1 MALWSLK
8 KAVNGREFRTPLQRM
23 FALAFYTI
31 IICLSGIVQCTVM
44 NLIIATTRKF
54 TLNKLKG
61 NDLKK
66 VHPQLHQQTARADLL
81 QSPEAQGVVAGC
93 IFLITLF
100 LFIPVPFNQH
110 ITESQNV
117 NLTDNEFVEMLA
129 ALLSVCCML
138 LLGFVDDVL
147 DLRWRHK
154 LLVATIASLPL
165 LMVYYV
171 NFNSTSIVV
180 PKPFRPLFGMTVD
193 LGWLFYVYMGMLAVF
208 CTNAI
213 NILAGVNGLEVGQS
227 VVIASSIIVFNFIEL
242 FGNLWRTHQF
252 SLFFMLPYL
261 STSLALLRFN
271 WYPSQVFVGDTF
283 CYFSGMTFA
292 VVGIL
297 GHFSKM
303 LLLFFIPQ
311 VINFVYSVP
320 QLFHFIPC
328 PRHRLPRYNAST
340 DQVEMSKTKFRLSE
354 QNVLGR
360 VSIALLRLLHLVHL
374 EEGVGEDAGYV
385 ECNNLT
391 LLNLVLLW
399 RGPMNE
405 ETLVRHLLALQV
417 ICSLIAFVIRYP
429 IAFLFYDI

>member
-1 MALWSLK
+1 MWPVVINALMSVAAYFATLK
-8 KAVNGREFRTPLQRM
+8 TIPRLKDM
-23 FALAFYTI
+23 FIRANL
-31 IICLSGIVQCTVM
+31 CGIDMSKT
-44 NLIIATTRKF
+44 
-54 TLNKLKG
+54 
-61 NDLKK
+61 KK
-66 VHPQLHQQTARADLL
+66 ERI
-81 QSPEAQGVVAGC
+81 PEAQGVVTGC

-110 ITESQNV
+110 ITEKNYV

-129 ALLSVCCML
+129 ALLSICCML

-171 NFNSTSIVV
+171 NFNSTSVVV
-180 PKPFRPLFGMTVD
+180 PKPFRQWCGLTVD

-227 VVIASSIIVFNFIEL
+227 VVIACSVAAFNLVEL
-242 FGNLWRTHQF
+242 FGGLWRTHQF

-261 STSLALLRFN
+261 ATSVALLRFN

-311 VINFVYSVP
+311 VANFLYSVP

-340 DQVEMSKTKFRLSE
+340 DRLEVSTTRFRLS
-354 QNVLGR
+354 QQGVLGR
-360 VSIALLRLLHLVHL
+360 ASVGLLRALRLAHV
-374 EEGVGEDAGYV
+374 EEGAGEDGDQV
-385 ECNNLT
+385 ECSNLT

-399 RGPMNE
+399 RGPMHE
-405 ETLVRHLLALQV
+405 ESLVRHLLALQRN
-417 ICSLIAFVIRYP
+417 SSRP
-429 IAFLFYDI
+429 EPTSTTSQ